1 MFDFDTNTSE
11 LFLYDDIGPAWMG
24 MIDASSVMAAL
35 KKMPQDA
42 PVTVRINSGGGSVDE
57 AVAIFNALERHSG
70 EVNVAIDSIAASA
83 ASYIAMVGKTIT
95 IAKGGVM
102 MIHSPWTIAMGNA
115 TDMRKTADVLDL
127 YEQRITEAYAA
138 RMEGKYS
145 PDEIKQF
152 LADETWFS
160 ADEAVEAG
168 LATSVENIIAE
179 PVMIAEGRYA
189 KTPKM
194 FIVRKDAGERT
205 AYPHARNRYRAI
217 ANRAKFDKR

>member
-11 LFLYDDIGPAWMG
+11 VFLYDDIGPAWMG

-35 KKMPQDA
+35 KQMPDDA
-42 PVTVRINSGGGSVDE
+42 PVTVRINSGGGSADE
-57 AVAIFNALERHSG
+57 AVAIYNALERHRG

-95 IAKGGVM
+95 IAKGGVI

-115 TDMRKTADVLDL
+115 MDMRKTADKLDL

-138 RMEGKYS
+138 RMQGKYS
-145 PDEIKQF
+145 EEEIKQF

-194 FIVRKDAGERT
+194 FLTRKDAGERT

-217 ANRAKFDKR
+217 ANRAKFDNR